1 MATASASAFGSPD
14 ASYSVGPSSSFDSS
28 APAVVP
34 VYKPFTRPS
43 AITTPES
50 GSAAGIT
57 AEMWL
62 FCGLMVVTPRTA
74 DGRFC
79 TFAPRNTLSGAAA
92 KASSSTAV
100 TG

>member
-1 MATASASAFGSPD
+1 
-14 ASYSVGPSSSFDSS
+14 
-28 APAVVP
+28 
-34 VYKPFTRPS
+34 
-43 AITTPES
+43 
-50 GSAAGIT
+50 
-57 AEMWL
+57 MWL